1 MCLKY
6 RIPGG
11 GRPRVGVAAWQCGL
25 GAGESEVAGTW
36 AGTFS
41 DGANA
46 AAARALPV
54 GAMIQRTARTVL
66 RAYGRMYRYVA
77 SPVQRRGR
85 DGGSSYCD
93 TRSYLMSGS
102 ITVHPFEI
110 EFAFDAEYYEY

>member
-66 RAYGRMYRYVA
+66 RAYGRMYRYTPLRCSA
-77 SPVQRRGR
+77 E
-85 DGGSSYCD
+85 GGMEGAA
-93 TRSYLMSGS
+93 TATLEV
-102 ITVHPFEI
+102 I
-110 EFAFDAEYYEY
+110 